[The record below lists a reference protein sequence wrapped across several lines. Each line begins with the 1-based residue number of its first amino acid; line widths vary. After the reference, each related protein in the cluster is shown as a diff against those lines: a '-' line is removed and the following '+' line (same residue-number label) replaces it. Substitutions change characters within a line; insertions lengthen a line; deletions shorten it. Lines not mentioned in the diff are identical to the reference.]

1 LRNRS
6 FLQAHGMKILR
17 NALLILLLAILAVS
31 LFPGLVARASYHF
44 QFREFPNAA
53 PSRAFPL
60 GTDEVGRD
68 RLARLL
74 YGTRLSL
81 LLAPAAALLS
91 LLVACV
97 VGALAGYLGGWW
109 DRLATRA
116 IDLTLSLPWL
126 FLLIT
131 ARALLPLN
139 VSPLASLLTTFTLLG
154 LLGWA
159 SPARV
164 IRAGVRA
171 LRDSDVVLQA
181 KACGCANRR
190 LLFIHILPRLKPVL
204 IAQFCT
210 AVPFFILSE
219 ANLSLLGVGVAE
231 PMPSWGNLLRGLE
244 NQPSL
249 GIGPLAPLILLVI
262 VISSFQL
269 VFPVEDYH
277 S

>member
-1 LRNRS
+1 MKMLRRVV
-6 FLQAHGMKILR
+6 
-17 NALLILLLAILAVS
+17 LIMLLAILAVS
-31 LFPGLVARASYHF
+31 LFPELLARASYHF
-44 QFREFPNAA
+44 QFREFPNAG

-91 LLVACV
+91 LLMAFAI
-97 VGALAGYLGGWW
+97 GAVAGYLGGWW

-116 IDLTLSLPWL
+116 IDLIMSLPWL
-126 FLLIT
+126 FVLIT
-131 ARALLPLN
+131 ARALLPLSA
-139 VSPLASLLTTFTLLG
+139 SPLASLLITFTLLG

-159 SPARV
+159 PPARV

-171 LRDSDVVLQA
+171 LRDSDFVLQA
-181 KACGCANRR
+181 KAVGCPNWR
-190 LLFIHILPRLKPVL
+190 LLFVHILPRLKPIL
-204 IAQFCT
+204 TAQFCT
-210 AVPFFILSE
+210 AVPVFILSE
-219 ANLSLLGVGVAE
+219 ANLSLLGVGVSE

-249 GIGPLAPLILLVI
+249 SAGALAPLILLVI
-262 VISSFQL
+262 VISSMQL
-269 VFPVEDYH
+269 VFPVEDLH